1 MKKVIWGVL
10 STAKIG
16 LRRVLPGMLKSDR
29 LEIRA
34 LASRSLATARA
45 AADSLGIPRAYGSY
59 EELLADPEIEAVY
72 NPLPNHLHVP
82 WTLKAAA
89 AGKHVLCEK
98 PIALTAAEAERL
110 RAVADKVL
118 IMEAFM
124 VRFHPQWQ
132 RAREL
137 VRQGQVGTLRLVQM
151 LFCYSNTDPGN
162 IRNKVDIGG
171 GGLYDIGCYPITAGR
186 YFFEAEPR
194 RAIALVDRDPGFGTD
209 RLTSALLDFGS
220 GRHLDFTVSTQCA
233 LFQRTQ
239 ICGSKGRI
247 EIQIPVNAPQG
258 AKTLLFLDD
267 GSALDG
273 SSVRTETLPES
284 DQYQLQGEAF
294 SRAIRGEIPLPYG
307 VEDAV
312 RSMRVI
318 DALFRSEK
326 SGAWEAVTAP

>member
-1 MKKVIWGVL
+1 
-10 STAKIG
+10 
-16 LRRVLPGMLKSDR
+16 MLKSDR

-326 SGAWEAVTAP
+326 SGRWEEV

>member
-16 LRRVLPGMLKSDR
+16 LKRVLPGMLKSDR

-34 LASRSLATARA
+34 LASRSLAAARA

-59 EELLADPEIEAVY
+59 EELLADAEIEAVY
-72 NPLPNHLHVP
+72 NPLPNHLPVP
-82 WTLKAAA
+82 WTLKAAE

-132 RAREL
+132 RVREL
-137 VRQGQVGTLRLVQM
+137 VRQGQVGTLRVVQM

-162 IRNKVDIGG
+162 IRNKADIGG

-194 RAIALVDRDPGFGTD
+194 RAIALVDRDPAFGTD
-209 RLTSALLDFGS
+209 RLTSVLLDFGS

-233 LFQRTQ
+233 PFQRTQ
-239 ICGSKGRI
+239 ICGSRGRI

-258 AKTLLFLDD
+258 GKTLLFLDD

-284 DQYQLQGEAF
+284 DQYQLQGEVF

-326 SGAWEAVTAP
+326 SARWEEV

>member
-194 RAIALVDRDPGFGTD
+194 RAIALVDRDPAFGID

-233 LFQRTQ
+233 PYQRTQ

-258 AKTLLFLDD
+258 AKTLLYLDD

-284 DQYQLQGEAF
+284 DQYQLQGETF

-326 SGAWEAVTAP
+326 SGRWEEV

>member
-1 MKKVIWGVL
+1 MKRVIWGVL

-16 LRRVLPGMLKSDR
+16 LKRVLPGMLKSDR

-34 LASRSLATARA
+34 LASRSLAAARA
-45 AADSLGIPRAYGSY
+45 AAGTLGIPQAYGSY

-82 WTLKAAA
+82 LTVKAAE

-110 RAVADKVL
+110 RAAADKVL

-137 VRQGQVGTLRLVQM
+137 VRQGQVGTLRVVQM
-151 LFCYSNTDPGN
+151 LFSYFNNDPGN
-162 IRNKVDIGG
+162 IRNMAAIGG
-171 GGLYDIGCYPITAGR
+171 GGLYDIGCYAIVAGR
-186 YFFEAEPR
+186 FFFEAEPR
-194 RAIALVDRDPGFGTD
+194 RAIALVDRDPAFGTD

-220 GRHLDFTVSTQCA
+220 GRHLDFTVSTQCVP
-233 LFQRTQ
+233 FQRTQ
-239 ICGSKGRI
+239 LCGSTGRI
-247 EIQIPVNAPQG
+247 ELQIPVNAPQG
-258 AKTLLFLDD
+258 AKTLLFVDD
-267 GSALDG
+267 GSSLDG

-284 DQYQLQGEAF
+284 DQYQLQAEAF

-312 RSMRVI
+312 WNMRAI

-326 SGAWEAVTAP
+326 SGRWEEV

>member
-1 MKKVIWGVL
+1 MQKVVWGVL

-16 LRRVLPGMLKSDR
+16 LKRVLPGMLKSDQ

-34 LASRSLATARA
+34 LASRSLAAARA

-59 EELLADPEIEAVY
+59 EELLADPEIEAIY

-82 WTLKAAA
+82 LTLKAAE

-110 RAVADKVL
+110 RAVAGKVL

-137 VRQGQVGTLRLVQM
+137 LRRGQVGTLRLVQM
-151 LFCYSNTDPGN
+151 LFCYANTDPGN
-162 IRNKVDIGG
+162 IRNKADIGG

-186 YFFEAEPR
+186 FFFEAEPR
-194 RAIALVDRDPGFGTD
+194 RAVALVDRDPSFGTD

-233 LFQRTQ
+233 PYQRTQ
-239 ICGSKGRI
+239 LCGSKGRI

-258 AKTLLFLDD
+258 ARTLLFLDD

-273 SSVRTETLPES
+273 SSVRTETVPES

-294 SRAIRGEIPLPYG
+294 SRAVRGEIPLPYD

-326 SGAWEAVTAP
+326 TGRWEEV

>member
-1 MKKVIWGVL
+1 MKKVVWGVL

-16 LRRVLPGMLKSDR
+16 LKRVLPGMLKSDR

-34 LASRSLATARA
+34 LASRSLAAARA

-59 EELLADPEIEAVY
+59 EELLADAEIEAVY

-82 WTLKAAA
+82 WTLKAAE

-132 RAREL
+132 RVREL
-137 VRQGQVGTLRLVQM
+137 VRQGQVGTLRVVQM

-162 IRNKVDIGG
+162 IRNKADIGG

-194 RAIALVDRDPGFGTD
+194 RAIALVDRDPAFGTD
-209 RLTSALLDFGS
+209 RLTSVLLDFGS

-233 LFQRTQ
+233 PFQRTQ
-239 ICGSKGRI
+239 ICGSRGRI

-258 AKTLLFLDD
+258 GKTLLFLDD

-284 DQYQLQGEAF
+284 DQYQLQGEVF

-326 SGAWEAVTAP
+326 SARWEEV

>member
-1 MKKVIWGVL
+1 MQRVIWGVL

-16 LRRVLPGMLKSDR
+16 LKRALPGMLKSER
-29 LEIRA
+29 LEVRA
-34 LASRSLATARA
+34 IASRSLDAARTAA
-45 AADSLGIPRAYGSY
+45 GTLGIPRAYGSY

-82 WTLKAAA
+82 LTVKAAE

-110 RAVADKVL
+110 RVAAEKVL

-151 LFCYSNTDPGN
+151 LFSYSNTDPGN
-162 IRNKVDIGG
+162 IRNMAAIGG
-171 GGLYDIGCYPITAGR
+171 GGLYDIGCYPIVAGR
-186 YFFEAEPR
+186 FFFEAEPR
-194 RAIALVDRDPGFGTD
+194 RAIALVDRDPTFGTD

-220 GRHLDFTVSTQCA
+220 GRHLDFTVSTQCV
-233 LFQRTQ
+233 LYQRTQ
-239 ICGSKGRI
+239 LCGSKGRI
-247 EIQIPVNAPQG
+247 ELQIPVNAPQSG
-258 AKTLLFLDD
+258 KTLLFLDD

-284 DQYQLQGEAF
+284 DQYQLQAEAF

-312 RSMRVI
+312 RNMRVI

-326 SGAWEAVTAP
+326 SGRWEEV

>member
-1 MKKVIWGVL
+1 MKRVIWGVL

-16 LRRVLPGMLKSDR
+16 LKRVLPGMLKSDR

-34 LASRSLATARA
+34 LASRSLAAARA
-45 AADSLGIPRAYGSY
+45 AAGTLGIPRAYGSY
-59 EELLADPEIEAVY
+59 EELLADREIEAVY

-82 WTLKAAA
+82 LTVKAAE

-110 RAVADKVL
+110 RATADKVL

-137 VRQGQVGTLRLVQM
+137 VRQGQVGTLRVVQM
-151 LFCYSNTDPGN
+151 VFAYFNNDPGN
-162 IRNKVDIGG
+162 IRNMAAIGG
-171 GGLYDIGCYPITAGR
+171 GGLYDIGCYAIVAGR
-186 YFFEAEPR
+186 FFFEAEPR
-194 RAIALVDRDPGFGTD
+194 RAIALVDRDPTFGTD

-220 GRHLDFTVSTQCA
+220 GRHLDFTVSTQCVP
-233 LFQRTQ
+233 FQRTQ
-239 ICGSKGRI
+239 LCGSKGRI

-258 AKTLLFLDD
+258 AKTVLFVDD
-267 GSALDG
+267 GSSLDG
-273 SSVRTETLPES
+273 SSARTETLPEC
-284 DQYQLQGEAF
+284 DQYQLQAEAF

-307 VEDAV
+307 VEDALWN
-312 RSMRVI
+312 MRAI
-318 DALFRSEK
+318 EALFRSEK
-326 SGAWEAVTAP
+326 SGRWEAV

>member
-16 LRRVLPGMLKSDR
+16 LKRVLPGMLKSDR

-34 LASRSLATARA
+34 LASRSLAAARA

-59 EELLADPEIEAVY
+59 EELLADAEIEAVY

-82 WTLKAAA
+82 WTLKAAE

-132 RAREL
+132 RVREL
-137 VRQGQVGTLRLVQM
+137 VRQGQVGTLRVVQM

-162 IRNKVDIGG
+162 IRNKADIGG

-194 RAIALVDRDPGFGTD
+194 RAIALVDRDPAFGTD
-209 RLTSALLDFGS
+209 RLTSVLLDFGS

-233 LFQRTQ
+233 PFQRTQ
-239 ICGSKGRI
+239 ICGSRGRI

-258 AKTLLFLDD
+258 GKTLLFLDD

-284 DQYQLQGEAF
+284 DQYQLQGEVF

-326 SGAWEAVTAP
+326 SARWEEV